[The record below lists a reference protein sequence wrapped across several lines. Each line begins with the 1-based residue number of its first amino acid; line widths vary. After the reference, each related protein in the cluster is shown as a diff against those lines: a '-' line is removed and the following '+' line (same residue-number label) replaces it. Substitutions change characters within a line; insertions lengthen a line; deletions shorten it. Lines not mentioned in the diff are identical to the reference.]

1 MYEYKGKKMKTKTR
15 NVYMDILKIISM
27 FMVILLHAT
36 NFGIQDIKI
45 EIGSINYFIVW
56 NIRIFSM
63 VAVNCFVLI
72 SGYFLCQKKENKENI
87 LKKDYTI
94 MDTDGNV
101 FNRSIFVFMF
111 YSTKW
116 SEIFDKD
123 MHKARFANSNI

>member
-1 MYEYKGKKMKTKTR
+1 MKTKTR

-87 LKKDYTI
+87 LKKIIRLWIQTEMY
-94 MDTDGNV
+94 
-101 FNRSIFVFMF
+101 SIGVYLFLCFIPQSGV
-111 YSTKW
+111 
-116 SEIFDKD
+116 
-123 MHKARFANSNI
+123 RFSIKTCIKQGLPILTYEY